1 MSIYFSRKSAL
12 NHETFGITFEAIVDG
27 NRVLCQI
34 NTEALQDIDPS
45 NVMNEP
51 MEQFKANEYLF
62 REIAEALILGD
73 KVQNGQIFIS
83 SSNIN
88 T

>member
-1 MSIYFSRKSAL
+1 MSVEFSGKSAF

-34 NTEALQDIDPS
+34 NMEALQDIDPS
-45 NVMNEP
+45 NAMNEP

-62 REIAEALILGD
+62 QEIAEALILGG

-83 SSNIN
+83 SNDIN